1 MSTFLSISAS
11 PQQISSTHSL
21 LTHVNRRILGAR
33 HTVGT
38 LQVRDLPAQALLAAD
53 VHDPEI
59 AAAVSAVRTADAIVV
74 ATPVYQAA
82 YSGLLKVFL
91 DLLPQFAFRGKAV
104 LPIVTGG
111 SPAHV
116 LAVDYALRPVLAN
129 LGAAH
134 IGQGWFVPSSHIR
147 VFADGGV
154 VIEPASLAPLADVA
168 ASSAGSPAE
177 LAAACDLVGLCVFN
191 DDDVREVALAG
202 GLLAAMPPGSIL
214 AIHSTVHPDTCQEI
228 AAAAPRG
235 VEVLDAPVS
244 GSGEAALQ
252 RRLAVMVGGD
262 AAAFEAARPVFE
274 TFGAPVRRMGP
285 LGTGQLCKLVNNI
298 LLTANLK
305 LAADA
310 MSFGR
315 GLGIEHAA
323 LHEMLMSIPV
333 LEANIGHSHRQHAS
347 LVTAVERGRPDRARR
362 VMEEHCD
369 DTAALL
375 RGLLG

>member
-1 MSTFLSISAS
+1 MMRVGFIGLGSQGAPMARMIASAGY
-11 PQQISSTHSL
+11 P
-21 LTHVNRRILGAR
+21 LTLWARRA
-33 HTVGT
+33 
-38 LQVRDLPAQALLAAD
+38 
-53 VHDPEI
+53 
-59 AAAVSAVRTADAIVV
+59 
-74 ATPVYQAA
+74 
-82 YSGLLKVFL
+82 
-91 DLLPQFAFRGKAV
+91 
-104 LPIVTGG
+104 
-111 SPAHV
+111 
-116 LAVDYALRPVLAN
+116 
-129 LGAAH
+129 
-134 IGQGWFVPSSHIR
+134 
-147 VFADGGV
+147 
-154 VIEPASLAPLADVA
+154 ASLAPLADVA

-323 LHEMLMSIPV
+323 LHEMLMASSGRSFALDAGERMIRPAVADHVATLFRKDLDLAMEAAARAGLDISV
-333 LEANIGHSHRQHAS
+333 LRD
-347 LVTAVERGRPDRARR
+347 VARR
-362 VMEEHCD
+362 TIADVE
-369 DTAALL
+369 ALA
-375 RGLLG
+375 R